1 MRRSLLLHFGLMT
14 RPTPHPSPLLPSA
27 LFLLRPDA
35 PATRP
40 PRPHFCLL
48 PSALCLL
55 MTRNLA
61 CTCLVS
67 LNVPKSAQGELVKK
81 TTLFV
86 MAFVLAGSL
95 AMAQQKAAPAATA
108 PAAAAP

>member
-1 MRRSLLLHFGLMT
+1 MT
-14 RPTPHPSPLLPSA
+14 RPTDHPSP
-27 LFLLRPDA
+27 
-35 PATRP
+35 
-40 PRPHFCLL
+40 LL

-86 MAFVLAGSL
+86 MAFALAGSL
-95 AMAQQKAAPAATA
+95 AMAQEKATPATAAPAATVPVKPQA
-108 PAAAAP
+108 QPADPVIITAGAITISKSEFER